1 MEFNLSAEEIL
12 YVKTQVASMRFV
24 PVVEDVEF
32 EQFVEERI
40 LYFDGGIPRVE
51 NDYLYNQSYREEI
64 ISNIPMVNK

>member
-64 ISNIPMVNK
+64 IYNIPMVNK